1 MDGDQYIWRNIFV
14 LEGEGS
20 KSKKKK
26 ERKEK
31 GIRKGIVPGLQV
43 CVCREGRRALC
54 IKSFHCRLATP
65 VHSTSLPGCCVP
77 MPTGSVLCPFLFSPP
92 SAIANSPS
100 ISHPGVEFQHRVEN
114 KRERNPNPTC
124 NSMRRDRTQL
134 CLMPISVLWP
144 LPSGALGG
152 TGWCW
157 GQGEDGECRAVG
169 SSFLVWLGLLAAQSP
184 PTPLFQITKLPDPTE
199 PPQIRGKSR
208 QLF

>member
-1 MDGDQYIWRNIFV
+1 MFLACR
-14 LEGEGS
+14 
-20 KSKKKK
+20 
-26 ERKEK
+26 
-31 GIRKGIVPGLQV
+31 
-43 CVCREGRRALC
+43 CVCAGKAGKLCALKAF
-54 IKSFHCRLATP
+54 IAGWPLQFTP
-65 VHSTSLPGCCVP
+65 HPSRGVVFPCPQAVC
-77 MPTGSVLCPFLFSPP
+77 SVLFSFLHHLPLQIP
-92 SAIANSPS
+92 PS

-144 LPSGALGG
+144 LPSGALGA